1 MLVRW
6 ALILG
11 QVFQILYPWSEIYGI
26 WLQVFGLIEYVIH
39 FQWISSERKIV
50 TSNKLSWK
58 MKITLTSN

>member
-58 MKITLTSN
+58 MKITLTIN